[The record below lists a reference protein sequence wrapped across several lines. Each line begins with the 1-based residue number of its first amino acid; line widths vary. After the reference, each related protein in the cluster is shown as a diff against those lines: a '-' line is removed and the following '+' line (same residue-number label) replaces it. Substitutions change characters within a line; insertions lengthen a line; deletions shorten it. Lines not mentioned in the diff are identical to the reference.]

1 MKVIGNFLVVT
12 QVFSDTTEEKQ
23 ALVNIDDI
31 QLISEGQDEK
41 GTHGYIYCSQRP
53 PIVVKESVE
62 EITNTLENEYFTEEY

>member
-1 MKVIGNFLVVT
+1 MKVIGNFLIVT
-12 QVFSDTTEEKQ
+12 QVFGDTTEEKQ

-31 QLISEGQDEK
+31 QFIREGRDEK

-62 EITNTLENEYFTEEY
+62 EITNILENEYFSEEY